1 MFGSNVLEV
10 VIGLIF
16 IYLLLSLFVSVVNE
30 IITSFLSLRGSF
42 LARVIIHFID
52 DKNNKLSDYF
62 FDNLL
67 FKKIRQPKRISW
79 FGKIKYP
86 SYLPREAFSKILL
99 ETIVQ
104 KESGSKTEVA
114 EVTFTKIKKIVKE
127 NLQEGDTRQMLLSM
141 INDVEQKEENVE
153 KKLEKLRAEIED
165 WYDTLMKRASGWY
178 KRRVQIFLFAIGLLT
193 AVIFNADT
201 FDIVNT
207 LTSNPQV
214 RQEMVE
220 LAEKYQAKVQ
230 DEELS
235 EYYQKA
241 ITTQMD
247 PNFVAD
253 LKKLSGKDST
263 DALKLYYN
271 RLKMR
276 NIMQE
281 DLQPAR
287 NILGFDMITNL
298 TIPPNRTGFWPVTG
312 WFALKIAGWLLTA
325 LALSLGAPFWFDT
338 LNKVMKLKSSGE
350 VPK

>member
-16 IYLLLSLFVSVVNE
+16 IYLLLSLLVSVINE

-42 LARVIIHFID
+42 LAKVIIHFID
-52 DKNNKLSDYF
+52 DENNKLSGYF

-67 FKKIRQPKRISW
+67 FKKIRQPKRIKW
-79 FGKIKYP
+79 LGKIKYP

-99 ETIVQ
+99 EAITQ
-104 KESGSKTEVA
+104 KESGSKTEVV
-114 EVTFTKIKKIVKE
+114 EVTFTKIKKIVRD
-127 NLQEGDTRQMLLSM
+127 NLSDGETRQMLLTM

-153 KKLEKLRAEIED
+153 KKLEKLRDEIEE

-178 KRRVQIFLFAIGLLT
+178 KRKVQIFLFAIGLLA
-193 AVIFNADT
+193 AVVFNADT

-207 LTSNPQV
+207 LSSNPKL

-220 LAEKYQAKVQ
+220 LAEKYQANVQ
-230 DEELS
+230 GQELS

-241 ITTQMD
+241 IATQMD
-247 PNFVAD
+247 PDFIAD
-253 LKKLSGKDST
+253 LKKLSGKDSV
-263 DALKLYYN
+263 DALRLYYN
-271 RLKMR
+271 TIKMR

-287 NILGFDMITNL
+287 SILGFDMITNL
-298 TIPPNRTGFWPVTG
+298 KIPPDRTGFWPVTG

-338 LNKVMKLKSSGE
+338 LNKVMKLRTSGE